1 MIHVKTDGQM
11 VGDNIKE
18 RETTGIR
25 DNGQA

>member
-1 MIHVKTDGQM
+1 VKTDGQM